1 MKNIF
6 IITEINKNVGS
17 GHYSRQLSLADYLSK
32 KDKKIYFFS
41 NAKHFF
47 SPNKNIKI
55 VENIN
60 KKIILKK
67 IQSLRPRLIII
78 DVLQKNISKFS
89 YLKNLSKIILVLSD
103 VKHNY
108 PKFGQLIVNF
118 GKNLEKNFKQKSNE
132 ISGRDILWFRDEF
145 DKLQIKKIKN
155 RQYDLIICNGGTDNQ
170 EISIKEMK
178 ILEASLKTYKIILVI
193 TNLFKNK
200 KKIIQFAKK
209 SKHNYKVIYNSLKIS
224 SLMSNAKLSLM
235 NGGNVRYELCK
246 TGTPF
251 INVPI
256 NKVQE
261 NFSRY
266 FVNLNVCDTFK
277 YEKLKFSEKFN
288 RLIYFMLDDVKL
300 LQKRSDKMTRLFN
313 KDGRKTLNKLIDDLL
328 IF

>member
-1 MKNIF
+1 MNNIF
-6 IITEINKNVGS
+6 IITEIDKNVGS
-17 GHYSRQLSLADYLSK
+17 GHYRRQQSLADYLSK
-32 KDKKIYFFS
+32 KEKKIYFFS
-41 NAKHFF
+41 NAKHFSF
-47 SPNKNIKI
+47 QNKNIKI
-55 VENIN
+55 VKNID

-67 IQSLRPRLIII
+67 IKSLKPTLIII
-78 DVLQKNISKFS
+78 DVLQKNIFKFS
-89 YLKNLSKIILVLSD
+89 YLKNLTKIILVLSD

-118 GKNLEKNFKQKSNE
+118 GKNLEKNFMRKSNE

-145 DKLQIKKIKN
+145 DRLKIKKIKN
-155 RQYDLIICNGGTDNQ
+155 KKYDLIICNGGTDNQ

-178 ILEASLKTYKIILVI
+178 ILEASSKKYKIILVI

-200 KKIIQFAKK
+200 KKIIQFAKN
-209 SKHNYKVIYNSLKIS
+209 SKHSYKVICNSLKIS

-235 NGGNVRYELCK
+235 NGGNIRYELCK

-277 YEKLKFSEKFN
+277 FEKLKFSEKFN

-300 LQKRSDKMTRLFN
+300 LQKRSDKMRRLFN
-313 KDGRKTLNKLIDDLL
+313 NDGRKTLNKLMDDL
-328 IF
+328 ISF

>member
-1 MKNIF
+1 MNNIF
-6 IITEINKNVGS
+6 IITEIDKNVGS
-17 GHYSRQLSLADYLSK
+17 GHYRRQQSLADYLSK
-32 KDKKIYFFS
+32 KEKKIYFFS
-41 NAKHFF
+41 NAKHFSF
-47 SPNKNIKI
+47 QNKNIKI
-55 VENIN
+55 VKNID

-67 IQSLRPRLIII
+67 IKSLKPTLIII
-78 DVLQKNISKFS
+78 DVLQKNIFKFS
-89 YLKNLSKIILVLSD
+89 YLKNLTKIILVLSD

-118 GKNLEKNFKQKSNE
+118 GKNLEKNFMRKSNE

-145 DKLQIKKIKN
+145 DRLKIKKIKN
-155 RQYDLIICNGGTDNQ
+155 RKYDLIICNGGTDNQ

-178 ILEASLKTYKIILVI
+178 ILEASLKKYKIILVI

-200 KKIIQFAKK
+200 KKIIQFAKN
-209 SKHNYKVIYNSLKIS
+209 SKHSYKVICNSLKIS

-235 NGGNVRYELCK
+235 NGGNIRYELCK

-277 YEKLKFSEKFN
+277 FEKLKFSEKFN

-300 LQKRSDKMTRLFN
+300 LQKRSDKMRRLFN
-313 KDGRKTLNKLIDDLL
+313 NDGRKTLNKLMDDL
-328 IF
+328 ISF

>member
-6 IITEINKNVGS
+6 IITEINKNAGS
-17 GHYSRQLSLADYLSK
+17 GHYSRQQSLADYLSK
-32 KDKKIYFFS
+32 KKKKIYFFS
-41 NAKHFF
+41 NAEHFF
-47 SPNKNIKI
+47 YQNKNIKI
-55 VENIN
+55 IKNIN

-67 IQSLRPRLIII
+67 IQSLKPKLIII
-78 DVLQKNISKFS
+78 DVLQKNVSKFS

-108 PKFGQLIVNF
+108 PKFAQLIVNF
-118 GKNLEKNFKQKSNE
+118 GKNLEKNFMQKSNE

-145 DKLQIKKIKN
+145 DKLKIKKIKN

-200 KKIIQFAKK
+200 KKIIQFAKN
-209 SKHNYKVIYNSLKIS
+209 SKHTYKVISNSLKIS
-224 SLMSNAKLSLM
+224 SLMSNSKLSLM
-235 NGGNVRYELCK
+235 NGGNIRYELCK

-277 YEKLKFSEKFN
+277 YEKLKLSKKFN

-300 LQKRSDKMTRLFN
+300 LQKRSDKMIRLFN
-313 KDGRKTLNKLIDDLL
+313 NDGRKTLNKLIDNLL
-328 IF
+328 SF

>member
-1 MKNIF
+1 MNNIF
-6 IITEINKNVGS
+6 IITEISKNVGS
-17 GHYSRQLSLADYLSK
+17 GHYRRQQSLADYLSK
-32 KDKKIYFFS
+32 KEKKIYFFS
-41 NAKHFF
+41 NAKHF
-47 SPNKNIKI
+47 SSKNKNIKI
-55 VENIN
+55 IKNIN

-67 IQSLRPRLIII
+67 IKSLKPSFIII
-78 DVLQKNISKFS
+78 DVLQKNIFKFS
-89 YLKNLSKIILVLSD
+89 YLKNLTKIILVLSD
-103 VKHNY
+103 VKNNY

-118 GKNLEKNFKQKSNE
+118 GKNLEKNFMRKNNE

-145 DKLQIKKIKN
+145 DRLKIKKIKN

-200 KKIIQFAKK
+200 KKIIQFAKN
-209 SKHNYKVIYNSLKIS
+209 SKHTYKVICNSLKIS

-235 NGGNVRYELCK
+235 NGGNIRYELCK
-246 TGTPF
+246 SGTPF

-277 YEKLKFSEKFN
+277 FEKLKFSEKFN
-288 RLIYFMLDDVKL
+288 RLVYFMLDDVKL
-300 LQKRSDKMTRLFN
+300 LQIRSDKMKRLFN
-313 KDGRKTLNKLIDDLL
+313 NDGRKTLNKLMDDLL
-328 IF
+328 SL